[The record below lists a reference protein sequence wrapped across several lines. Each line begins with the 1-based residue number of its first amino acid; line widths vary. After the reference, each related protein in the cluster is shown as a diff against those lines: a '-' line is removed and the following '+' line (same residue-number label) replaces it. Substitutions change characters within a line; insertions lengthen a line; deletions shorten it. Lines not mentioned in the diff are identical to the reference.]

1 MTSPAFE
8 EAQPIP
14 LDFTGEGADRSPE
27 LHWSGAPEQTQSF
40 VLICDD
46 PDAPGKKP
54 FVHWIV
60 YQIDPRAQ
68 MISEGIPSTEKM
80 DIPVRLIQGVNSFG
94 DIGYRGPMPPKGH
107 GWHRYFF
114 KLYALD
120 CELDLPAGASREE
133 LLEKMEG
140 HVLAESRLMG
150 KYRREFGQ
158 SAA

>member
-8 EAQPIP
+8 EAQSIP
-14 LDFTGEGADRSPE
+14 VDFTGEGADRSPE
-27 LHWSGAPEQTQSF
+27 LHWSGAPEQTRSF

-60 YQIDPRAQ
+60 YQIDPKAT
-68 MISEGIPSTEKM
+68 MISEGIPNAEKM

-94 DIGYRGPMPPKGH
+94 EIGYRGPMPPKGH

-120 CELDLPAGASREE
+120 CELNVQAGASREE

-140 HVLAESRLMG
+140 HILAESRLMG